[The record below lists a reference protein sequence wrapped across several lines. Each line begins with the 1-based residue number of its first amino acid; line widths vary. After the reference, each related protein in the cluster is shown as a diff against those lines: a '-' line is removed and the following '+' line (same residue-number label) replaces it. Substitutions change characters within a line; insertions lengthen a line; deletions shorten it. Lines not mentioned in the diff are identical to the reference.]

1 MSQNINNMK
10 STFTTGLDNISSR
23 VLIDLQ
29 YLTTPLLTHIFNLTI
44 IKKNYPQALKNLKVI
59 PILKKDKVPSNP
71 ENYRD
76 INLSNSIAKKLDKE
90 YYDQISENH
99 MRGISGLF
107 TIDAIENIHKN
118 LTKSRIENIPS
129 ILISIDQSSAF
140 PMISHDIL

>member
-1 MSQNINNMK
+1 
-10 STFTTGLDNISSR
+10 
-23 VLIDLQ
+23 
-29 YLTTPLLTHIFNLTI
+29 
-44 IKKNYPQALKNLKVI
+44 
-59 PILKKDKVPSNP
+59 
-71 ENYRD
+71 
-76 INLSNSIAKKLDKE
+76 
-90 YYDQISENH
+90 